1 MQKLRLMANRHKRS
15 SCSQATW
22 TVSVLVLTL
31 CLLVSQFLGFFH
43 ELYHPGFTLA
53 PTQLGQ
59 QVSTSLSRPTFERT
73 KQHDSESSI
82 DLRHLLDSHFGY
94 LGSEVCGS
102 SNDSNAQ
109 CSNQEKQSCHLF
121 DALMHGVCLG
131 ASIFILLLAKYSF
144 ALTQTSPI
152 YWAQLLPKWIYQS
165 RAPPIFN

>member
-1 MQKLRLMANRHKRS
+1 MANRHKRS

-121 DALMHGVCLG
+121 DALSL
-131 ASIFILLLAKYSF
+131 ASFISPDINSLNVQNQFDEVLFEYDHSLKTPQSV
-144 ALTQTSPI
+144 AL
-152 YWAQLLPKWIYQS
+152 YQS
-165 RAPPIFN
+165 RAPPSFFL